1 MIMPQSS
8 DFRRT
13 VSIETGQSGRAG
25 HTSAQCFFRVGTE
38 TVDTR
43 LIVET
48 PTRFSGLRE
57 TLMALAL
64 MVFAAVA
71 AYHNSLHGPFIF
83 DDALSI
89 VENPDIRH
97 LATTLRENPE
107 TGATLVGRPMLRLSL
122 WINYALGGYEVRGYH
137 LLNLALHIL
146 AAWTLW
152 GLVRR
157 VFESPRLKDSYG
169 KEASA
174 LSLAIALI
182 WTVHP
187 LQTESVTY
195 VIQRAE
201 ILGGLFYLLTLYS
214 VVRSIDAIGWSRLAW
229 YSAALVS
236 CLLGMASKET
246 AATAPLVAVAMDRV
260 FWSPSFK
267 RLWQARKR
275 LYLVLACTWIP
286 LAMLMSVSSQRMG
299 SAGFGLGVD
308 WWEYA
313 LTQPYYLCRYL
324 ALSVWPSA
332 LTLDYGFYLARTV
345 REIAPYAAF
354 VFVLAVL
361 TLAALWRNSA
371 LGFCGLWFF
380 LILGPTSS
388 VVPLVTQTG
397 AEHRMYL
404 PLAGLIGLGVVGGH
418 AFWRRVYPGR
428 PEWLRAVPPVL
439 VVALAVAALA
449 ARTVVRNEDYR
460 SRLSI
465 WQTVVDQWP
474 ANPRAHINLGS
485 ALASAGRLPEAIA
498 HYEDAI
504 RLKPDYLDAH
514 YSLGN
519 ALATAGQT
527 PEAIAEYEEVLR
539 LDPDDDEAHSDLG
552 DALTRVGRPRDAVVQ
567 YEEALRLNP
576 DSAEIHYNLG
586 YSLATVG
593 RATEAVAQ
601 YEEALRLEPDFADAY
616 NNLAWLRATDSE
628 ARNRNGTEAVRL
640 AKQAVLLEDTD
651 PNYLDTL
658 AAAYAEAGQFSQAV
672 SKAESALE
680 LARPSGNVAL
690 VNGIE
695 TRLALYR
702 GGRSFH
708 REP

>member
-1 MIMPQSS
+1 MTIH
-8 DFRRT
+8 
-13 VSIETGQSGRAG
+13 EAG
-25 HTSAQCFFRVGTE
+25 SEAMDPT
-38 TVDTR
+38 

-48 PTRFSGLRE
+48 PIRSSGLRD
-57 TLMALAL
+57 TLVALAL
-64 MVFAAVA
+64 VAFAAVA
-71 AYHNSLHGPFIF
+71 VYHNSLRGPFIF
-83 DDALSI
+83 DDIVSI

-97 LATTLRENPE
+97 FATTLRENPE
-107 TGATLVGRPMLRLSL
+107 AGVTLVGRPTLRLSL
-122 WINYALGGYEVRGYH
+122 WVNYVLGGHEVRGYH
-137 LLNLALHIL
+137 VLNLVLHIL
-146 AAWTLW
+146 TAWTLW

-157 VFESPRLKDSYG
+157 VLESPRLKDSYG

-260 FWSPSFK
+260 FWSPSLP
-267 RLWQARKR
+267 RLWQARKK

-286 LAMLMSVSSQRMG
+286 LAMLMSVSSQRMET
-299 SAGFGLGVD
+299 AGFGLGVE

-332 LTLDYGFYLARTV
+332 LTLDYGFYLARTL
-345 REIAPYAAF
+345 REVAPYAAI
-354 VFVLAVL
+354 VFLLAGL
-361 TLAALWRNSA
+361 TLAALWRKPA

-380 LILGPTSS
+380 VILGPTSS

-404 PLAGLIGLGVVGGH
+404 PLAGLIGLVVVSGH
-418 AFWRRVYPGR
+418 TFWRRVRSGR
-428 PEWLRAVPPVL
+428 PESFRAGPVL
-439 VVALAVAALA
+439 VVALVVAALA
-449 ARTVVRNEDYR
+449 ARTVVRNEDYKG
-460 SRLSI
+460 RLSI
-465 WQTVVDQWP
+465 WQTVVHQWP
-474 ANPRAHINLGS
+474 ANPRAHNNLGS
-485 ALASAGRLPEAIA
+485 ALASAGRIPEAIA
-498 HYEDAI
+498 QYEDAI
-504 RLKPDYLDAH
+504 HLKPDYLDAH
-514 YSLGN
+514 YNLGD
-519 ALATAGQT
+519 ALATAGLV
-527 PEAIAEYEEVLR
+527 PGAIAEYEEVLR

-552 DALTRVGRPRDAVVQ
+552 NALMRVGRPRDAVVQ
-567 YEEALRLNP
+567 YEQGLRLNP
-576 DSAEIHYNLG
+576 ESAEIRYNLG

-593 RATEAVAQ
+593 RTTEAVAR
-601 YEEALRLEPDFADAY
+601 YEEALRLKPDFADAY
-616 NNLAWLRATDSE
+616 NNLAWLRATDPE
-628 ARNRNGTEAVRL
+628 AHNRDAIEAVRL
-640 AKQAVLLEDTD
+640 AKQAVLLKDAD
-651 PNYLDTL
+651 PNCLDTL
-658 AAAYAEAGQFSQAV
+658 AAAYAEVGQFSQAV
-672 SKAESALE
+672 SNAESALE
-680 LARPSGNVAL
+680 LARARGNVAL

-695 TRLALYR
+695 SRLTLYR

-708 REP
+708 RGP